1 MKQDKKHWENIYQTK
16 LPAEVSWTEEVPQT
30 SLTFIHSFH
39 LPKTAR
45 IIDVGGGD
53 AKLVDFLLNENFQDI
68 TVLDISG
75 KALERAKQRLGSNA
89 TKVKWIEKDVIEFA
103 PDTAFDLWHDRAAF
117 HFMSTNE
124 QITKYL
130 SIVRKVIKPEG
141 YLVIGTFSEK
151 GPEKCSGL
159 PVRRYSDQTLAKEL
173 SIGFKKL
180 KCVTED
186 HITPFHT
193 KQNFLFCSFRRK
205 LS

>member
-53 AKLVDFLLNENFQDI
+53 AKLVDFLLNENFQDV

-75 KALERAKQRLGSNA
+75 KALERTKLRLGSNA
-89 TKVKWIEKDVIEFA
+89 TKVKWIEKDITEFA
-103 PDTAFDLWHDRAAF
+103 PDTTFDLWHDRAAF
-117 HFMSTNE
+117 HFMSSTE

-130 SIVRKVIKPEG
+130 SVARKAIKPDG
-141 YLVIGTFSEK
+141 YLVIGTFSEN

-159 PVRRYSDQTLAKEL
+159 PVHRYSAQTLADEL
-173 SIGFKKL
+173 SAGFKKL

-186 HITPFHT
+186 HITPFET
-193 KQNFLFCSFRRK
+193 KQNFLFCSFKRK
-205 LS
+205 C